1 MRGPGR
7 RLPVGPGCAAALND
21 DLGFLSGQGCA
32 ARSLAAAIWARHP
45 FPPHLGARLAT
56 DLDPRVRRALAEG
69 LPKVDPASE
78 QMDVRLECVVFLG
91 LVEFFFP

>member
-1 MRGPGR
+1 M
-7 RLPVGPGCAAALND
+7 GPGCAAALND

-78 QMDVRLECVVFLG
+78 QMDVRQL
-91 LVEFFFP
+91 LVRDPAYSVRRCLTVPGA